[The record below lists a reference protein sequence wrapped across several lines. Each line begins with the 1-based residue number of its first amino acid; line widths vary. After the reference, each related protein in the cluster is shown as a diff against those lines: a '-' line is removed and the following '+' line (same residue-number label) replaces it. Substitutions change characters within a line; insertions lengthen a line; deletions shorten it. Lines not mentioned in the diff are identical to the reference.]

1 MKSGP
6 TTLQFFARLRWLACT
21 PLLDHIEQYRRDIF
35 AKALDSFDVHGRPLY
50 SMTVC
55 GRAKK
60 NWKSCDL
67 ILAALFVLVIR
78 RSVQGSDGFILAN
91 DADQAADDLSLAKK
105 LIAANSDL
113 AAEIEV
119 LATELRLRDGSAT
132 LKILPAQNVKG
143 QHGRSAAIICY

>member
-1 MKSGP
+1 MKTQVTS
-6 TTLQFFARLRWLACT
+6 LKFFAHLRWLDGT

-35 AKALDSFDVHGRPLY
+35 AKALDSFDAHGRPLY
-50 SMTVC
+50 SMVLS

-91 DADQAADDLSLAKK
+91 DADQLPT
-105 LIAANSDL
+105 ICRW
-113 AAEIEV
+113 
-119 LATELRLRDGSAT
+119 LR
-132 LKILPAQNVKG
+132 N
-143 QHGRSAAIICY
+143 

>member
-6 TTLQFFARLRWLACT
+6 TTLQFFARLRWLDGT

-35 AKALDSFDVHGRPLY
+35 AKALDSFDANGRPLY

-91 DADQAADDLSLAKK
+91 DADQLPT
-105 LIAANSDL
+105 ICRW
-113 AAEIEV
+113 
-119 LATELRLRDGSAT
+119 LR
-132 LKILPAQNVKG
+132 N
-143 QHGRSAAIICY
+143 